1 MAKALKTIR
10 KLAGDAPI
18 DAALILGSGL
28 SDIGELLTDRVTIPF
43 AELKGFP
50 QGGVSGHGKE
60 LVVGEMGARRLAIL
74 TGRQHYYE
82 HGDPAAMRPALETLA
97 ELGVKTLLLTNS
109 AGSLDH
115 DVPPGSLM
123 LISDHINYAGVN
135 PLIGEATDARFVNM
149 VDAYDPALRA
159 TTHAVASRL
168 EIALKEGVYMWYSG
182 PSFETPAE
190 IRMAITLGANAV
202 GMSTVPEVILAR
214 FLGMRVWACSSITN
228 MGAGMAQ
235 ETISHSQTKEVAK
248 LGAEKLKRLIPAL
261 VEEL

>member
-1 MAKALKTIR
+1 MAKAIKTIR
-10 KLAGDAPI
+10 KLAGDTPI

-28 SDIGELLTDRVTIPF
+28 SEVGDLLEEKVTIPF
-43 AELKGFP
+43 ADLKGFP

-60 LVVGEMGARRLAIL
+60 LLIGRMGGKRLAIL

-82 HGDPAAMRPALETLA
+82 HGDPAAMRPALETLG
-97 ELGVKTLLLTNS
+97 ELGVETLMLTNS

-115 DVPPGSLM
+115 DVPPGNLM

-135 PLIGEATDARFVNM
+135 PLIGEETDRRFVNM
-149 VDAYDPALRA
+149 VDAYDPGLRA
-159 TTHAVASRL
+159 ATHAIAARL

-190 IRMAITLGANAV
+190 IRMAQTLGANAV

-214 FLGMRVWACSSITN
+214 FLGLRIWACSSITN
-228 MGAGMAQ
+228 MGAGMAR
-235 ETISHSQTKEVAK
+235 ETISHTQTKKVAK

-261 VEEL
+261 VEEI

>member
-1 MAKALKTIR
+1 MAKAIKTIR
-10 KLAGDAPI
+10 NLAGNETV

-28 SDIGELLTDRVTIPF
+28 SEIGDLLGEKVTIPF

-60 LVVGEMGARRLAIL
+60 LLIGTMAGKRIAIL

-82 HGDPAAMRPALETLA
+82 HGDAAAMRPALETLS
-97 ELGVKTLLLTNS
+97 ELGVKTLMLTNS
-109 AGSLDH
+109 AGSLDN
-115 DVPPGSLM
+115 DVVPGNLM
-123 LISDHINYAGVN
+123 LISDHINYAGAN

-149 VDAYDPALRA
+149 VDAYDPDLRA

-190 IRMAITLGANAV
+190 IRMAVTLGANAV
-202 GMSTVPEVILAR
+202 GMSTVPEVILGR
-214 FLGMRVWACSSITN
+214 FLKMRVWACSSITN

-235 ETISHSQTKEVAK
+235 ETISHTQTKEVAK

-261 VEEL
+261 MEEI